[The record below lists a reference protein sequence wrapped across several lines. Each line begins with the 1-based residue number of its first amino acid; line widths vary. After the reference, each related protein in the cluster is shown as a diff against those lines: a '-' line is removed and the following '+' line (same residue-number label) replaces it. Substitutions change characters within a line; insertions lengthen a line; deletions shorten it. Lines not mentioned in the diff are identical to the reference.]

1 MADFDWSGIG
11 DLIDISPLQDILIF
25 GILLIAGILAF
36 KFIPRPFNWLGGLG
50 LIGIGVA
57 ILLGYVT
64 I

>member
-1 MADFDWSGIG
+1 MADFEWPDFSTI
-11 DLIDISPLQDILIF
+11 IDISPLQDILIF